1 MLGAILS
8 ALTWLFT
15 GGGMDKLLSLFKK
28 PVAEQMKEDISEV
41 KNANSK
47 AQRTRGDMRDI
58 DRSSS

>member
-1 MLGAILS
+1 MLATILS

-15 GGGMDKLLSLFKK
+15 GGGLNTLIGLFKK
-28 PVAEQMKEDISEV
+28 NPAEQIKQDTKEVQDA
-41 KNANSK
+41 NAK